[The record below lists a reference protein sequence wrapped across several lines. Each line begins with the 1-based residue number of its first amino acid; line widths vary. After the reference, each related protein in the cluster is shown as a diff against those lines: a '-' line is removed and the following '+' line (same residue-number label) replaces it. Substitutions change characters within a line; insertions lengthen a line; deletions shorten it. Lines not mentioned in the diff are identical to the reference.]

1 MRFWASSESDRFCG
15 PALVASEKLVEP
27 LIIAALAE
35 EPLADLEVKIRY
47 VPIVMDEQGQ
57 RRYPARSRVRK
68 AQRLYDCAPQLDYL
82 TFKKGRSE
90 EQLAE
95 YLRGLEECRTA
106 LPKLGATPPQVQA
119 FMAALDRVARELT
132 ARLATQNE
140 QGGPR

>member
-1 MRFWASSESDRFCG
+1 MELWASSESDRFVSQ
-15 PALVASEKLVEP
+15 ALVASEKLVEP

-35 EPLADLEVKIRY
+35 EPLADLEVKIQY
-47 VPIVMDEQGQ
+47 VPIVMDEEGR

-68 AQRLYDCAPQLDYL
+68 AQRLYNCAPQLDYL
-82 TFKKGRSE
+82 TFKKGRPE

-119 FMAALDRVARELT
+119 FMAALDRIARELT
-132 ARLATQNE
+132 ARLATQRE
-140 QGGPR
+140 QEGP